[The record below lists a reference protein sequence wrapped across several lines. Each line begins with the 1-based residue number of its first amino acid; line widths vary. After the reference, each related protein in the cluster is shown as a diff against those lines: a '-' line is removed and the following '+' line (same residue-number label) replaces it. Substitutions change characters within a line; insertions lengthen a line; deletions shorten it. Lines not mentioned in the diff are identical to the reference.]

1 MIRCRFIVILFLENP
16 PSQQMPGWGVASC
29 PDPDNNPGCRG
40 GRDPEVLQEIQL
52 PVAPHARCMEAAA
65 GGGFGPN
72 LETLF
77 CWGGEQVELQ
87 TNLIIVSIDT
97 PTLMII
103 ASVSQFRIYLPWVN
117 ALLA

>member
-1 MIRCRFIVILFLENP
+1 MFIVVFFLNP
-16 PSQQMPGWGVASC
+16 PTPHMPGWGVASC

-65 GGGFGPN
+65 GGGFGTN

-87 TNLIIVSIDT
+87 TNHRQSFTIT
-97 PTLMII
+97 
-103 ASVSQFRIYLPWVN
+103 
-117 ALLA
+117 